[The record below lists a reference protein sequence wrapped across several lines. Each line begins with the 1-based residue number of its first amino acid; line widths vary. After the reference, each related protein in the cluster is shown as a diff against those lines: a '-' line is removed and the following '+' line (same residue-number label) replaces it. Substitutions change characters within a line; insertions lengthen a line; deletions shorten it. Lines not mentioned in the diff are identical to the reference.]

1 MPSNVE
7 SDYRAWFTKAQEDE
21 TALQTLMLAGTA
33 FGPACFHAQQMAEKY
48 LKGLL
53 VFHKKSFPKVHDLL
67 SIETLLLN
75 IDTDVSNLHT
85 DLVILNEYS
94 MGGRYPGDEIE
105 KTLSG
110 APQRAHGR
118 QSSKKFYDLKTWRL
132 ISR

>member
-75 IDTDVSNLHT
+75 IDPDVSNLHT

-94 MGGRYPGDEIE
+94 IRGRYPGDEIE
-105 KTLSG
+105 ITLSE
-110 APQRAHGR
+110 AQQAATAANRVK
-118 QSSKKFYDLKTWRL
+118 SFVTSKLGV
-132 ISR
+132 